1 MKIVVVDHV
10 YLEEQ
15 HVKKLRS
22 IADVKIFED
31 IPKTPDELK
40 ERIKE
45 ADVVIV
51 GWSHLTEDILKSAEK
66 LKMVSIWATTCHY
79 ADLEAARKKKIAVA
93 HVPGYATE
101 AVAEH
106 VLALLLAAARKLLL
120 ADMHARRGE
129 FDWRPFRGWELAG
142 KTLGIIGTG
151 AIGCRVAEIGK
162 AFKMKILGFDKYPN
176 FKRAEEIGMKYVDLQ
191 TLLKESDV
199 ITLHVPLTHETE
211 GLIGKKEVEIM
222 KSGCVLINT
231 SQGKVIDEKALIDAL
246 KSRKLSY
253 AGLDVFEQEPPQKD
267 NPLFKLDNTVLSPHI
282 GFHTVEAAK
291 KCTDICI
298 DNVIKFLEGHPQNL
312 CQPLRPV
319 NLK

>member
-1 MKIVVVDHV
+1 MKIVVVDLV

-15 HVKKLRS
+15 HIKKLRS
-22 IADVKIFED
+22 IAHVKIFED
-31 IPKTPDELK
+31 IPKTPNELK

-45 ADVVIV
+45 ADIVIV
-51 GWSHLTEDILKSAEK
+51 GWSHITEDILNSTEK
-66 LKMVSIWATTCHY
+66 LKMISIWATTCHY
-79 ADLEAARKKKIAVA
+79 ADLEAARKKGIAVA

-106 VLALLLAAARKLLL
+106 AFALLLTVARKLLL
-120 ADMHARRGE
+120 ADMHVRRGE

-151 AIGCRVAEIGK
+151 AIGCRVAEIGR
-162 AFKMKILGFDKYPN
+162 AFKMKILAFDKYPN
-176 FKRAEEIGMKYVDLQ
+176 FKKAEEIGMKYVDLR

-199 ITLHVPLTHETE
+199 ITLHVPLTQETE
-211 GLIGKKEVEIM
+211 GLIGKKEIEVM
-222 KSGCVLINT
+222 KNGCVLINT

-312 CQPLRPV
+312 CQPVRPV
-319 NLK
+319 NQK

>member
-1 MKIVVVDHV
+1 MKIVVVDRV

-31 IPKTPDELK
+31 IPKTPNELK
-40 ERIKE
+40 ERIRE
-45 ADVVIV
+45 ADIIIV
-51 GWSHLTEDILKSAEK
+51 GWSHLTEDILNSAEK

-79 ADLEAARKKKIAVA
+79 ADLEAASKRGIAVA

-101 AVAEH
+101 SVAEH

-120 ADMHARRGE
+120 ADAHVRRGE

-142 KTLGIIGTG
+142 KTIGIIGTG

-162 AFKMKILGFDKYPN
+162 AFRMRILAFDKYPN
-176 FKRAEEIGMKYVDLQ
+176 FKKAEEIGMKYVALKM
-191 TLLKESDV
+191 LLKESDV
-199 ITLHVPLTHETE
+199 MTLHVPLTHETE
-211 GLIGKKEVEIM
+211 GLIGKKEIEVM
-222 KSGCVLINT
+222 KNGCVLINT
-231 SQGKVIDEKALIDAL
+231 SQGKVIDEKALIAAL

-253 AGLDVFEQEPPQKD
+253 AGLDVFEQEPPPKA

-298 DNVIKFLEGHPQNL
+298 DNVMKFLEGRPQNL
-312 CQPLRPV
+312 CQPVRPV
-319 NLK
+319 NQK

>member
-1 MKIVVVDHV
+1 MKIVVADAV

-15 HVKKLRS
+15 HAEKLRS
-22 IADVKIFED
+22 IADVRIFED
-31 IPKTPDELK
+31 MPKTPNELK

-45 ADVVIV
+45 ADIVIV
-51 GWSHLTEDILKSAEK
+51 GWSHLTEDVLKSSEK

-79 ADLEAARKKKIAVA
+79 ADLEAARKKGIAVA

-106 VLALLLAAARKLLL
+106 VFALLLASIRKLPS
-120 ADMHARRGE
+120 ANKHVRRGE
-129 FDWRPFRGWELAG
+129 FDWRPFRGWELAE

-151 AIGCRVAEIGK
+151 AIGCRVVEISK
-162 AFKMKILGFDKYPN
+162 AFKMKILAFDKYPN
-176 FKRAEEIGMKYVDLQ
+176 FKKAEESGMKYVNLQ
-191 TLLKESDV
+191 TLLKESDI
-199 ITLHVPLTHETE
+199 ITLHVPLTQETE
-211 GLIGKKEVEIM
+211 GLIGKKEIEIM

-231 SQGKVIDEKALIDAL
+231 SQGKVIDEKALFDAL

-253 AGLDVFEQEPPQKD
+253 AGLDVFEEEPPQKD

-298 DNVIKFLEGHPQNL
+298 DNIVKFLEDCPQNL
-312 CQPLRPV
+312 CQPVRPV
-319 NLK
+319 NQK

>member
-1 MKIVVVDHV
+1 MKIVVVDRV

-15 HVKKLRS
+15 HIKKLRS

-31 IPKTPDELK
+31 IPKTPNELK

-45 ADVVIV
+45 ADIVIV
-51 GWSHLTEDILKSAEK
+51 GWSHLTEEILNSAEK

-79 ADLEAARKKKIAVA
+79 VNLEAARKRGIAVS

-101 AVAEH
+101 SVAEH

-120 ADMHARRGE
+120 ADVHVRRGE

-151 AIGCRVAEIGK
+151 AIGCRVAEIAK
-162 AFKMKILGFDKYPN
+162 AFKMKILAFDKYPN

-199 ITLHVPLTHETE
+199 ITLHVPLTQETE
-211 GLIGKKEVEIM
+211 GLIGQKEIKVM
-222 KSGCVLINT
+222 KSACVLINT
-231 SQGKVIDEKALIDAL
+231 SQGKVIDEKALIKAL

-253 AGLDVFEQEPPQKD
+253 AGLDVFEEEPPQKD

-298 DNVIKFLEGHPQNL
+298 DNIIKFLEGRPQNL
-312 CQPLRPV
+312 CQPVRPV
-319 NLK
+319 SIK